1 MEQSELGEGLLHFVD
16 GASAVDEL
24 DRVLGFGEG
33 VASDE
38 GKKGDGFSS
47 ACGHFEKTMALGV
60 ESSLQLEHVSV
71 LLGVNVIVREVDCD
85 IL

>member
-1 MEQSELGEGLLHFVD
+1 MDS
-16 GASAVDEL
+16 ASAVDEL

-33 VASDE
+33 VAGDK
-38 GKKGDGFSS
+38 GKKGDGFSG
-47 ACGHFEKTMALGV
+47 AGGHFEKTMALGV

-71 LLGVNVIVREVDCD
+71 LLRVNVIVREVDCD